1 MGFFNNIG
9 ATPPTKDN
17 IYSLFNIP
25 NAEDHSWGKSYA
37 RKSSAGLR
45 IVIDNKIHS
54 NIKGVRY
61 VSQGKDYDTEKIV
74 RCLVEEHLC
83 VEDIQEIGLYFT
95 MKLNSYPY
103 EYSELDSKSL
113 SRIYMPDEVLAE
125 VVLKNNAL
133 KRFTLRPIETI
144 EM

>member
-9 ATPPTKDN
+9 VTPPTKDN
-17 IYSLFNIP
+17 IYSLFVIP
-25 NAEDHSWGKSYA
+25 NAEGHSWGKSYA
-37 RKSSAGLR
+37 QKSSSGLR
-45 IVIDNKIHS
+45 IVIDNEIHS

-61 VSQGKDYDTEKIV
+61 VSQSKDYDTEKIV
-74 RCLVEEHLC
+74 RCLVEERLC

-95 MKLNSYPY
+95 LKLNSYPD
-103 EYSELDSKSL
+103 EYSGLDSESL

-133 KRFTLRPIETI
+133 KRFTLRPIE
-144 EM
+144 M

>member
-17 IYSLFNIP
+17 IYSLFVIP
-25 NAEDHSWGKSYA
+25 NADGHSWGKPYA

-45 IVIDNKIHS
+45 IVIDNEIRS
-54 NIKGVRY
+54 NTKGVRY

-74 RCLVEEHLC
+74 RGLTEEHLC

-95 MKLNSYPY
+95 IKLNSYPY
-103 EYSELDSKSL
+103 EYYGLDSTSL

-133 KRFTLRPIETI
+133 FRFCLRPIE
-144 EM
+144 M

>member
-17 IYSLFNIP
+17 IYSLFTIP
-25 NAEDHSWGKSYA
+25 NADGRSWGKPYA

-45 IVIDNKIHS
+45 IVIDNEICS
-54 NIKGVRY
+54 NTKGVRY

-74 RCLVEEHLC
+74 RGLAEEHLC
-83 VEDIQEIGLYFT
+83 IEDIHEIGLYFT
-95 MKLNSYPY
+95 IKLNSYPY
-103 EYSELDSKSL
+103 EYCGLDSK

-133 KRFTLRPIETI
+133 KRFTLRPIE
-144 EM
+144 M